1 MQGAH
6 HIVHRYKQRGESS
19 KLDTRRSVAEIIKNI
34 DKNGLD
40 NAYGDPKSAVH
51 NGWRDWFCDEF
62 MLKYRTKK
70 FLPILY
76 GITGDGKV
84 NSGSGVGFRN
94 ILSNRMY
101 DDMSLK
107 TGECSLY
114 MGNNPEQNG
123 ALWHVHVLYDGS
135 PLNDREYK
143 FNSTEDLVAWL
154 NTPWGQPDPQKTNE
168 NNSATNNEGNMSASE
183 DADHGSS
190 DDSDSGSFSE
200 SDMVD
205 MLEVIEEVFYEFGD
219 DLSDRQYNILDK
231 ATRLI
236 AKQVDG

>member
-1 MQGAH
+1 M
-6 HIVHRYKQRGESS
+6 
-19 KLDTRRSVAEIIKNI
+19 DTRRSVAEIIKNI
-34 DKNGLD
+34 DENGMD
-40 NAYGDPKSAVH
+40 SAYGDPKSAVH

-76 GITGDGKV
+76 GITGEGKV
-84 NSGSGVGFRN
+84 NPESGVGFRN

-123 ALWHVHVLYDGS
+123 ALWRVHVLYDGS
-135 PLNDREYK
+135 SLDGREYK
-143 FNSTEDLVAWL
+143 FDSTEDFVSWL
-154 NTPWGQPDPQKTNE
+154 NTPWGQPDPRKVSRSNAAGGSTE
-168 NNSATNNEGNMSASE
+168 HDGKNSPVSE
-183 DADHGSS
+183 SINHNALN
-190 DDSDSGSFSE
+190 DSDSDSFSE
-200 SDMVD
+200 SDMVE
-205 MLEVIEEVFYEFGD
+205 MLEVIEEVFYHLGD
-219 DLSDRQYNILDK
+219 ELSDRQYDILDK
-231 ATRLI
+231 ATRFI

>member
-1 MQGAH
+1 M
-6 HIVHRYKQRGESS
+6 
-19 KLDTRRSVAEIIKNI
+19 DTRRSVAEIIKNI

-62 MLKYRTKK
+62 MLKYRTRK
-70 FLPILY
+70 FLPILHR
-76 GITGDGKV
+76 ITDEGKV
-84 NSGSGVGFRN
+84 NSESGVGFRN

-114 MGNNPEQNG
+114 IGSNPERDG
-123 ALWHVHVLYDGS
+123 ALWCVHVLYDGS
-135 PLNDREYK
+135 SFDDREYK
-143 FNSTEDLVAWL
+143 FDNTEDLVAWL
-154 NTPWGQPDPQKTNE
+154 NTPWGQPDPQKTNRS
-168 NNSATNNEGNMSASE
+168 NTASDSTE
-183 DADHGSS
+183 HDGKDLSSSESNDHNTLN
-190 DDSDSGSFSE
+190 DSDSGSFSE

-205 MLEVIEEVFYEFGD
+205 MLEFIEEVFYEFGD
-219 DLSDRQYNILDK
+219 DLSERQYNILDK